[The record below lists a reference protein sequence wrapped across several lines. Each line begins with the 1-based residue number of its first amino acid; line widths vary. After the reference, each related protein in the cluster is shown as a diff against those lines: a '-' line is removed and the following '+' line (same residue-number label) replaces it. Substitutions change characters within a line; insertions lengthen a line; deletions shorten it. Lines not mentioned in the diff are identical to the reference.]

1 MQFCIHKEDAS
12 RRSGLHHI
20 GKIRHFFS
28 NKMKKIRKFFMR
40 IKIVKNPKAVT
51 ENFGFSTG
59 GGMPCGNGLK

>member
-20 GKIRHFFS
+20 GKIKHFFF
-28 NKMKKIRKFFMR
+28 NRMKKIRKFFMR

-51 ENFGFSTG
+51 EDFGFSTG
-59 GGMPCGNGLK
+59 GGMPCGNGQK

>member
-20 GKIRHFFS
+20 GKIKHFFF
-28 NKMKKIRKFFMR
+28 NRTKKIRKFFMR
-40 IKIVKNPKAVT
+40 IKIVKNPKVVT
-51 ENFGFSTG
+51 EDFGFSTG